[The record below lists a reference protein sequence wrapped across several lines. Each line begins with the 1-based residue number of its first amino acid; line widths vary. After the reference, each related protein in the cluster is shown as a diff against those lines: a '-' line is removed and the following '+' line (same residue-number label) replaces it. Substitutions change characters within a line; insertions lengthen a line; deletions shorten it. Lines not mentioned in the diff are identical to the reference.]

1 MSSWAFGG
9 DNVQRM
15 EDDFLHVRL
24 ILFSFDRTERYM
36 IWTHHELKLTISML
50 FQDTS
55 LCTLRIKSNLYKLL
69 ITSLNLKFQSSLQIL
84 QIPGAF
90 LDPWNLRLSRK
101 ITFHWEIFLEI
112 LQCDWL
118 TADSDVYLVTVIVTC
133 ESVALRCGEWW
144 VVYECIMSSSWSLV
158 WWDWM

>member
-101 ITFHWEIFLEI
+101 ITFHWQISVER
-112 LQCDWL
+112 LQWDWL
-118 TADSDVYLVTVIVTC
+118 TDSDVYRVTVIVSC
-133 ESVALRCGEWW
+133 ESAGVSGDC
-144 VVYECIMSSSWSLV
+144 MSVWLYHVNITGLSPS
-158 WWDWM
+158 WWDWI